1 MANASSAPESLDAQ
15 APKPEST
22 ISDSARRSPEQ
33 ERRARRIMDAAIALA
48 EEGGYEAVRLREVAD
63 RAEVAM
69 ATLYRYFRSKEEILL
84 TVMGEEFGALEDHLT
99 THPAQGETPTERVM
113 AVIRI
118 VTRGLVSRPD
128 YGRAILR
135 ALSSGQPSAVAQ
147 VSSLHN
153 CLAALLLNAIRQR
166 SGDSFESD
174 MTLDQM
180 EPDQARAWILDRI
193 WFGSIVG
200 WAGGILEEQAVMNE
214 VRAAAELLFLETE
227 GSLLPGG

>member
-1 MANASSAPESLDAQ
+1 MANASSARESRDTEATDSVSA
-15 APKPEST
+15 AP
-22 ISDSARRSPEQ
+22 DSARRTPEQ
-33 ERRARRIMDAAIALA
+33 ERRVRRIMDAAIALA

-84 TVMGEEFGALEDHLT
+84 TVMGEEFSALEKHLAD
-99 THPAQGETPTERVM
+99 HPAQGDSPTERIM

-147 VSSLHN
+147 VSHLHN
-153 CLAALLLNAIRQR
+153 RLGALLLSAIRER
-166 SGDSFESD
+166 TGESFEAK

-200 WAGGILEEQAVMNE
+200 WAGGILEEEAVLSE
-214 VRAAAELLFLETE
+214 VRAAAKILFLED
-227 GSLLPGG
+227 GSLFLKS